1 MNRNKYVNQAQAW
14 HECSHAHLER
24 RKKKKKKKKKR
35 KRNALTYQ
43 VTINTIKGH
52 LSYQK
57 LGKYSWPL
65 RWLSSTHAFHEFSC
79 QRLSMASAFC
89 SNMGDGL
96 VHGFHRRGFLEGKFP
111 LRVNASGT
119 LPLKTI

>member
-1 MNRNKYVNQAQAW
+1 MLTRTFRIFFF
-14 HECSHAHLER
+14 L
-24 RKKKKKKKKKR
+24 KKKKKKKKKKGRRRRRSRLKKRKKKR

-65 RWLSSTHAFHEFSC
+65 RWLSSTHAFHEFSS
-79 QRLSMASAFC
+79 QRLSQWLQKSVRTWGMGLFMASIGEV
-89 SNMGDGL
+89 SLKGNSHL
-96 VHGFHRRGFLEGKFP
+96 V
-111 LRVNASGT
+111 
-119 LPLKTI
+119 